1 MAANPA
7 FKWELPLS
15 KLWVQLC
22 PTPSR
27 AGVGD
32 PVRVTNLENL
42 NIRNVAIIA
51 HVDHGK
57 TTLVDQML
65 RQCGQFRDSELKG
78 ECILDS
84 NDLERERGITILAK
98 NIAIHYRGVKINL
111 IDTPGHADFGGEVE
125 RVLKMAD
132 GCLLLVDAFEG
143 PMPQTRFV
151 LQKALEYGLR
161 PVVVINKV
169 DRPDARPLDV
179 LDEVIDLFI
188 ELGADEHMLEFPTIY
203 ASGAQGYASLRPG
216 ENPGNIRVLFD
227 AILEQVP
234 PPKADETAPL
244 QMLITSLDYSDYVG
258 RIGIGRVFGGIL
270 KAGQQVTVIRRDG
283 TQSKEQVGEL
293 YLFDRLGRIKT
304 DKVVAGDICAVV
316 GLESVDIGNTVACP
330 DNPMPLPTITI
341 DEPTLHMTFRVND
354 SPFAGRSG
362 KFLTSRHIR
371 DRLEKELQH
380 NVALRVEPGNT
391 PEEFHVSGRGLL
403 HLSVLI
409 ESMRREGYELAVGK
423 PKVIFRESDGK
434 KTEPIELCF
443 VDVPNEYMGPVMEI
457 MGQRR
462 GVCNK
467 VESRGEYTHMEFTV
481 PARGLIGVR
490 NRLLTATNGTAIM
503 HHNFYRYEE
512 LRGHIPGRSA
522 GVLIASESGQ
532 VTAYALDALASRGVM
547 FVRPT
552 DQVYEGMIV
561 GEHCKDNDI
570 EVNVCRAK
578 KMTNIRAASAD
589 KTVVLKPPREM
600 TLEMC
605 LEFIEDDELLEV
617 TPDALRLRKR
627 MLKESDRKAA
637 RRKEQ
642 QVGA

>member
-1 MAANPA
+1 VN
-7 FKWELPLS
+7 
-15 KLWVQLC
+15 
-22 PTPSR
+22 
-27 AGVGD
+27 AG
-32 PVRVTNLENL
+32 
-42 NIRNVAIIA
+42 IRNVAIIA

-65 RQCGQFRDSELKG
+65 RQCGEFRDAQLKG
-78 ECILDS
+78 ERILDS

-98 NIAIHYRGVKINL
+98 NIAIHYGGVKINL

-151 LQKALEYGLR
+151 LRKAFQYGLR

-169 DRPDARPLDV
+169 DRHDARPTDV
-179 LDEVIDLFI
+179 LDEIIDLFI

-203 ASGAQGYASLRPG
+203 TSATQGYASLRPG

-227 AILEQVP
+227 AILEHVP
-234 PPKADETAPL
+234 PPRADAAAPL
-244 QMLITSLDYSDYVG
+244 QMLITTLDYSDYVG
-258 RIGIGRVFGGIL
+258 RIGIGRVFSGVL
-270 KAGQQVTVIRRDG
+270 SAGQPVTIIRRDG
-283 TQSKEQVGEL
+283 TQATERIGEL
-293 YLFDRLGRIKT
+293 YLFDRLGRCKA
-304 DKVVAGDICAVV
+304 DQAVAGDICAVV
-316 GLESVDIGNTVACP
+316 GLQSVDIGNTIACP
-330 DNPMPLPTITI
+330 EDPHPLPIVEI

-362 KFLTSRHIR
+362 RFLTSRHLR

-403 HLSVLI
+403 HLSVLV
-409 ESMRREGYELAVGK
+409 ENMRREGYELAVGK
-423 PKVIFRESDGK
+423 PKVIYRELNDR

-443 VDVPNEYMGPVMEI
+443 IDVPGEYMGPVMEI
-457 MGQRR
+457 LGQRR

-467 VESRGEYTHMEFTV
+467 VDSRGEYTHLEFTV

-503 HHNFYRYEE
+503 HHNFYEYEY

-532 VTAYALDALASRGVM
+532 VTAYALDALASRGAM

-552 DQVYEGMIV
+552 ESVYEGQIV
-561 GEHCKDNDI
+561 GEHCKDKDI

-617 TPDALRLRKR
+617 APDALRLRKR
-627 MLKESDRKAA
+627 LLKEPDRKAA

-642 QVGA
+642 MQS